1 MRYTSSRRRLPTR
14 RPKRTKTE
22 GKTLKNGLPEDGEK
36 AEPRQEDEKKE
47 KPPQKRNLYY
57 AELRASC
64 FCPHFLVFLIRQ
76 AADRNRMAGWTD
88 IPIETA

>member
-1 MRYTSSRRRLPTR
+1 M
-14 RPKRTKTE
+14 E
-22 GKTLKNGLPEDGEK
+22 EKTLKNGLQKDGKK

-64 FCPHFLVFLIRQ
+64 FCPHLIVFLIRQ

-88 IPIETA
+88 VPIETA

>member
-1 MRYTSSRRRLPTR
+1 MLGYTLHHLSSRFTAGVTTR
-14 RPKRTKTE
+14 GPKRTKTE
-22 GKTLKNGLPEDGEK
+22 GKTLKNGLLKDGGK
-36 AEPRQEDEKKE
+36 TEPRQEGEKKE

-76 AADRNRMAGWTD
+76 AADK
-88 IPIETA
+88 